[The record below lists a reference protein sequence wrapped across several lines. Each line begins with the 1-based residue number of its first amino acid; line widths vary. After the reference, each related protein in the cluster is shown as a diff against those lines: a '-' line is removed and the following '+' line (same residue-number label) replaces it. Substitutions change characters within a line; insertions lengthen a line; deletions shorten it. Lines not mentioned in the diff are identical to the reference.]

1 MKTNSLS
8 AWILAIRPYSL
19 GNSVI
24 LILIGSALA
33 FTDGGFRPVV
43 ALLCLVFAVTMQCTA
58 NLVNDLCDFLKGA
71 DRPDRLGPDRAF
83 AKGYITLR
91 AMKSGIAAFTL
102 AACAAGAGL
111 LALSGWNWWLLLVG
125 ASCIVF
131 AYFYTAGPWPLAYH
145 GRHPFLRPD
154 SRRIHLL
161 PPVRRVERRNRRSR
175 TGLRHGDRHDAHD

>member
-33 FTDGGFRPVV
+33 STDGGFRPVV

-91 AMKSGIAAFTL
+91 AM
-102 AACAAGAGL
+102 
-111 LALSGWNWWLLLVG
+111 
-125 ASCIVF
+125 
-131 AYFYTAGPWPLAYH
+131 
-145 GRHPFLRPD
+145 
-154 SRRIHLL
+154 
-161 PPVRRVERRNRRSR
+161 
-175 TGLRHGDRHDAHD
+175 